1 MTDFGAGSYHLDL
14 KDPRTLEQLVHEYA
28 QPLVRYACSFLGS
41 TAAAE
46 DAMEE
51 AMAALLLHGGHF
63 RSPEH
68 LRAWLY
74 KTTRNKAV
82 DELRRHSRE
91 LPLENEQLLTDADAE
106 QLLMKKQRDRH
117 LYAGLR
123 QLPVQYRDVLVL
135 TYFDGFSVEQICHI
149 QNKSAKQVY
158 NLLSRGRVALRELL
172 MKEGMTVEDL

>member
-1 MTDFGAGSYHLDL
+1 MTDFGASSYHLDL
-14 KDPRTLEQLVHEYA
+14 KDPRILEQLVQQYA

-46 DAMEE
+46 DVMED
-51 AMAALLLHGGHF
+51 AMAALLVHGGRFH
-63 RSPEH
+63 SPEH
-68 LRAWLY
+68 LRSWLY

-82 DELRRHSRE
+82 DELQRHSRE
-91 LPLENEQLLTDADAE
+91 LPLENELLLTDSDAE
-106 QLLMKKQRDRH
+106 QLLMKKQRDRQ
-117 LYAGLR
+117 LYACMR

-135 TYFDGFSVEQICHI
+135 TYFDGFSVEQICRI
-149 QNKSAKQVY
+149 RKKSARQVY